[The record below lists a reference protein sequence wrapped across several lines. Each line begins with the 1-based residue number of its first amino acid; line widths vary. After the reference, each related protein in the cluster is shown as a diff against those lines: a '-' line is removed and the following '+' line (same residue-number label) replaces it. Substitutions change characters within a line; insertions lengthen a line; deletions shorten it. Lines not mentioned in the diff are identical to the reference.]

1 MFEAGLFGTIEDIV
15 LGARNALER
24 GGYAISEAFGDR
36 SSSSETN
43 EKKENQGK
51 NNATENTLRLEL
63 ARKWFNTLD
72 RKVIKHNDKFIPSF
86 DDFIKKY
93 FDVTSDFTTV
103 SQDMA
108 MAMLSTDET
117 YSEMVENIAK
127 FYKVSNDEVE
137 QKIKSIYKK
146 PAPKKLNS
154 TNNIN
159 IDFDATDYIKE
170 GEDIMKILMDIDAGK
185 IDALKG
191 IDMIKSM
198 SNNNVTLDIGK
209 FVADIEAR
217 VRNASKEETRI
228 EPTSLPDVVDKK
240 TVNLREA
247 VESTPLGKRLFTNV
261 EPEVVTV

>member
-1 MFEAGLFGTIEDIV
+1 MFEAGLLGTIEDVV
-15 LGARNALER
+15 LGVGNTLER
-24 GGYAISEAFGDR
+24 GGYAISEMFRG
-36 SSSSETN
+36 SSSTKESES
-43 EKKENQGK
+43 KEDSDIDNDLIMKFARDRFNNLGEVVARDDNQ
-51 NNATENTLRLEL
+51 
-63 ARKWFNTLD
+63 FM
-72 RKVIKHNDKFIPSF
+72 PSF
-86 DDFIKKY
+86 DDFIEKY
-93 FDVTSDFTTV
+93 FHIKQKTTTHAQELAIV
-103 SQDMA
+103 MMSND
-108 MAMLSTDET
+108 DT
-117 YSEMVENIAK
+117 YSEMVKNIAE
-127 FYKVSNDEVE
+127 FFEVSEDLVE
-137 QKIKSIYKK
+137 QKISDTRKKST
-146 PAPKKLNS
+146 KKLNGT
-154 TNNIN
+154 TNIS

-209 FVADIEAR
+209 FIADIETR

-228 EPTSLPDVVDKK
+228 EPASLPDVNDKK

>member
-15 LGARNALER
+15 LGAGNALER
-24 GGYAISEAFGDR
+24 GGYAIGEMFRGT
-36 SSSSETN
+36 SSSGSVE
-43 EKKENQGK
+43 EKEN
-51 NNATENTLRLEL
+51 AEDVELEKRKL
-63 ARKWFNTLD
+63 AVASEWFDTIED
-72 RKVIKHNDKFIPSF
+72 RVIKKDGRFLPSF
-86 DDFIKKY
+86 EKFMADHFKDQPIFEN
-93 FDVTSDFTTV
+93 
-103 SQDMA
+103 DMA
-108 MAMLSTDET
+108 KTMMKYQDTYKTMVSRISSFFGVSEKVVMDTIHKYQGSGNNLAGTLS
-117 YSEMVENIAK
+117 A
-127 FYKVSNDEVE
+127 
-137 QKIKSIYKK
+137 
-146 PAPKKLNS
+146 
-154 TNNIN
+154 NNIN
-159 IDFDATDYIKE
+159 IDFDAIDYIKE

-209 FVADIEAR
+209 FVTDIEAR

>member
-15 LGARNALER
+15 LGARNTIER
-24 GGYAISEAFGDR
+24 GGYAISEAFGDK

-108 MAMLSTDET
+108 IIMMSNNDTHL
-117 YSEMVENIAK
+117 EMVKNIAE
-127 FYKVSNDEVE
+127 FFEVSEDLVE
-137 QKIKSIYKK
+137 QKISDTRKKST
-146 PAPKKLNS
+146 KKLNG